1 MVQSNG
7 WCTTTSIKLP
17 LLLGSWL
24 SLCTLHTA
32 HNAASP
38 LFPSYWT
45 TLRQFRAIQDLAD
58 TTGQPAR
65 RDWNKFK
72 CVRKVT
78 EKCEES
84 DRKVKQNFFSV
95 TFSVNV
101 FTFFC
106 HFPHAFEFTSIPSSG
121 RPGILLHNKLSCS
134 PPVFLVYLGIFV
146 ASMVLVNS
154 RSSLA
159 EVWRGGGGG
168 GGGGEWWKI
177 HTLTLPVRR
186 FRVYIHRDTIGITVA
201 TLFALDHNNNTTT
214 TTSHCVCMQIIVC

>member
-159 EVWRGGGGG
+159 EVWRGGGGVM
-168 GGGGEWWKI
+168 KDT
-177 HTLTLPVRR
+177 HTHSPSKALSC
-186 FRVYIHRDTIGITVA
+186 VYSSWHYRDYGSDAICIRPQQQH
-201 TLFALDHNNNTTT
+201 HNNNK
-214 TTSHCVCMQIIVC
+214 SLRLYANYRMLMRQA